1 MIHVFLLAD
10 TPTRL
15 LSLHK
20 VATLRIVVLQV
31 YGPSLLIV
39 LTIDLSDAIEFG
51 SIIIHRTLK

>member
-20 VATLRIVVLQV
+20 VATLGIIVLQV

-51 SIIIHRTLK
+51 SIIINRTLM